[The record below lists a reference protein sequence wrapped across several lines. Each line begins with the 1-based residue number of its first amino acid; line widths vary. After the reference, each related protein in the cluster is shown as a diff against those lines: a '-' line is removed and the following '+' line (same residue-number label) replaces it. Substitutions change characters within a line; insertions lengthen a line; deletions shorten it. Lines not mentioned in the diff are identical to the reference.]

1 MGETPMLLK
10 MSLSDPIRLV
20 AVDLDGTLLNDAKQV
35 SEQTIRALQGLPP
48 RGVKLVIASA
58 RPPRSVRHIYQ
69 QLQLDTLQ
77 INYNGALIWDEPRKL
92 PVFHK
97 PLPGALVA
105 EIVDLARDYFDDVIV
120 SCEVLDRWFTD
131 RTDDAFTTETGRMFK
146 PDVIAPLE
154 QFITNDTT
162 KLLLLGEPKL
172 ILRLE
177 PLLYKSFGDRVT
189 IVQTDDD
196 LLQITNPDVG
206 KSSALQWVADYYGI
220 PMRQV
225 MAIGDAA
232 NDIGMLQLAG
242 VAIAMDNAKPAVKE
256 VADWIAPTN
265 NDHGV
270 HAALVRYGL
279 SDS

>member
-1 MGETPMLLK
+1 
-10 MSLSDPIRLV
+10 MSLPEPIRLV
-20 AVDLDGTLLNDAKQV
+20 AVDLDGTLLNDAKQI
-35 SEQTIRALQGLPP
+35 SERTITALHGLPS
-48 RGVKLVIASA
+48 RNVKLVIASA
-58 RPPRSVRHIYQ
+58 RPPRSVRHIYH
-69 QLQLDTLQ
+69 QLKLNTLQ
-77 INYNGALIWDEPRKL
+77 INYNGALIWDEPSRL

-97 PLPGALVA
+97 PLPGELVA
-105 EIVDLARDYFDDVIV
+105 EMVDLARDYFDEVIV

-131 RTDDAFTTETGRMFK
+131 RTDDTYTTETGRMFK

-154 QFITNDTT
+154 QFITNETT
-162 KLLLLGEPKL
+162 KLMFLGEPKL

-177 PLLYKSFGDRVT
+177 PLLYKTFGDQVT

-196 LLQITNPDVG
+196 LLQITNPEVG
-206 KSSALQWVADYYGI
+206 KSSALQWVADYYDI
-220 PMRQV
+220 PMQQV

-242 VAIAMDNAKPAVKE
+242 VAVAMDNAKPAVKE

-270 HAALVRYGL
+270 HAALVRFGL
-279 SDS
+279 CDR

>member
-1 MGETPMLLK
+1 MTLPE
-10 MSLSDPIRLV
+10 PIRLV

-35 SEQTIRALQGLPP
+35 SERTVAALQCLPS
-48 RGVKLVIASA
+48 RGVKVVIASA
-58 RPPRSVRHIYQ
+58 RPPRSVRRIYQ

-77 INYNGALIWDEPRKL
+77 INYNGAMIWEEATKRPL
-92 PVFHK
+92 FHK

-105 EIVDLARDYFDDVIV
+105 EIVDLARDYFDEVIV
-120 SCEVLDRWFTD
+120 TCEVMDRWFTD
-131 RTDDAFTTETGRMFK
+131 RTDDTFTTETGRMFK

-154 QFITNDTT
+154 QFVTNDTT

-177 PLLYKSFGDRVT
+177 AILYKQFGDRVT

-206 KSSALQWVADYYGI
+206 KSSALQWVADHYGV
-220 PMRQV
+220 PLSQV

-232 NDIGMLQLAG
+232 NDIGMLQIAG
-242 VAIAMDNAKPAVKE
+242 VAIAMDNAKPAVKA

-279 SDS
+279 CGDS